1 MSNLFTSFQNQLQK
15 FQNTAS
21 TLNGGVDDDNRFE
34 LKYRLNYF
42 QYLKIRNAIRPYMD
56 MDAYTAITPAN
67 RYLVRSLYFDT
78 QDYRAY
84 YQKMNGDSSRVKFRF
99 RTYHREF
106 AETKSIRV
114 ELKMR
119 QGNLTSKK
127 NVFVP
132 VEEYRYF
139 ILHRHWANVQDPI
152 TIEFERQRLIQDLRP
167 IVLIEYEREGYQAKL
182 KSSLRITFDHHV
194 RSAHA
199 KYLFP
204 KQVFFKTLMPKNL
217 ILEIKFKDNLPE
229 WLEKLV
235 RAQGLKVIA
244 NSKYTQGLQISRH
257 DLYHPNQVILV
268 R

>member
-1 MSNLFTSFQNQLQK
+1 MSNLFISLQNQFEK
-15 FQNTAS
+15 IQNKAS
-21 TLNGGVDDDNRFE
+21 SQDGDVDENNRFE

-56 MDAYTAITPAN
+56 MDPYTAITPAN
-67 RYLVRSLYFDT
+67 RYVVRSLYFDT
-78 QDYRAY
+78 LDYRAY

-114 ELKMR
+114 ELKLR

-132 VEEYRYF
+132 LEEYQHFMRY
-139 ILHRHWANVQDPI
+139 RHWANVQDPI
-152 TIEFERQRLIQDLRP
+152 TTEFERQRLIQDLRP
-167 IVLIEYEREGYQAKL
+167 IILIEYDREGYQTKL

-194 RSAHA
+194 RGAHA

-204 KQVFFKTLMPKNL
+204 KQVFYKALLPKNL
-217 ILEIKFKDNLPE
+217 ILEIKFKENLPD
-229 WLEKLV
+229 WLENLV

-244 NSKYTQGLQISRH
+244 NSKYTQGLQIARH
-257 DLYHPNQVILV
+257 DLYHPDQVILV